1 MSDAIEALL
10 NPRSVAIIGA
20 SPDAN
25 KLNGR
30 PQHFMQRDGYA
41 GAIYPV
47 NPKYTEISGLTCY
60 PDIASLPEPPDLAVV
75 VVAAARA
82 IQAVADL
89 GDKGTKVG
97 LLIRTVPNNLQE
109 ESDYTWCIVVYGREE
124 EKHFFACPPTFFY

>member
-30 PQHFMQRDGYA
+30 PQHFMQRDGYT

-47 NPKYTEISGLTCY
+47 NPKYTVISGLTCY

-75 VVAAARA
+75 VVAQPA
-82 IQAVADL
+82 QS
-89 GDKGTKVG
+89 K
-97 LLIRTVPNNLQE
+97 P
-109 ESDYTWCIVVYGREE
+109 
-124 EKHFFACPPTFFY
+124 

>member
-30 PQHFMQRDGYA
+30 PQHFMQRDGYT

-47 NPKYTEISGLTCY
+47 NPKYTVISGLTCY

-82 IQAVADL
+82 IRAVADL
-89 GDKGTKVG
+89 GDRGYQG
-97 LLIRTVPNNLQE
+97 GGAFQLWFWRN
-109 ESDYTWCIVVYGREE
+109 G
-124 EKHFFACPPTFFY
+124 

>member
-30 PQHFMQRDGYA
+30 PQHFMQRDGYV

-47 NPKYTEISGLTCY
+47 NPKYSRSTAACY
-60 PDIASLPEPPDLAVV
+60 PDIASLPEAPISRLSSSGV
-75 VVAAARA
+75 RA
-82 IQAVADL
+82 NQAVAEL
-89 GDKGTKVG
+89 GDKG
-97 LLIRTVPNNLQE
+97 
-109 ESDYTWCIVVYGREE
+109 
-124 EKHFFACPPTFFY
+124 